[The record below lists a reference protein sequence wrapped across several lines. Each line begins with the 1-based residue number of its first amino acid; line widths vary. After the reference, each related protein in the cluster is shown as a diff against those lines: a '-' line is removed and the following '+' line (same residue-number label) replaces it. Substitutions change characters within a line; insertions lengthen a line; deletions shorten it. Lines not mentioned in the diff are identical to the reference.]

1 MISNNLLSLIPEKVA
16 RKYKVI
22 PMELNN
28 DILTVEGIKYDF
40 HTIQDLNI
48 ITRKKLSSKNVQR
61 SKSLKK

>member
-40 HTIQDLNI
+40 HTIQDL
-48 ITRKKLSSKNVQR
+48 KKLSSKNVQR

>member
-1 MISNNLLSLIPEKVA
+1 MA

-48 ITRKKLSSKNVQR
+48 ITRKKISSKNVQR